1 MPKEEQI
8 KLFMEKLDLTREEA
22 IQLIAD
28 DKALN
33 KSDCKL
39 GLLTTEQEKVSKSMR
54 KSSTKPKTDEV
65 VNAYG
70 KKQTRVKKTNQEKA
84 ELINIL
90 TEALAAKGARI
101 SVDNP
106 ERLFDFY
113 YNDTHYRITMSVP
126 KK

>member
-8 KLFMEKLDLTREEA
+8 QLFMKKLDLTREEA

-33 KSDCKL
+33 KADCKL

-54 KSSTKPKTDEV
+54 KSSTKPKSDEV

-90 TEALAAKGARI
+90 TEALAAIGAEI
-101 SVDNP
+101 SIDNP
-106 ERLFDFY
+106 ERLFDFN
-113 YNDTHYRITMSVP
+113 YNGTHYRITMSVP